1 MKRTFLKSKIHR
13 ATVTQA
19 NLDYDGSVSID
30 TSLLKLADIQ
40 PYEQVDIYNIS
51 RGTRLTTYAIA
62 APANSGEICI
72 NGAAAHLMQPADL
85 VIICSYAQFSES
97 EPTPMP
103 IVIKVDEHNEQR
115 N

>member
-1 MKRTFLKSKIHR
+1 MKRTFLRSKIHR

-19 NLDYDGSVSID
+19 DLDYDGSVSID

-51 RGTRLTTYAIA
+51 RGTRLTTYAIE
-62 APANSGEICI
+62 APADSGKICI
-72 NGAAAHLMQPADL
+72 NGAAAHLMKPTDL
-85 VIICSYAQFSES
+85 VIICCYAQFDES
-97 EPTPMP
+97 ELAPDP
-103 IVIKVDEHNEQR
+103 IVIKVDEHNALR

>member
-19 NLDYDGSVSID
+19 DLDYDGSVSID

-51 RGTRLTTYAIA
+51 RGTRLTTYAIEA
-62 APANSGEICI
+62 AADSGEICI
-72 NGAAAHLMQPADL
+72 NGAAAHLMQPTDL
-85 VIICSYAQFSES
+85 VIICSYAQFDES
-97 EPTPMP
+97 EPTPDP
-103 IVIKVDEHNEQR
+103 IVIKVDANNTQR

>member
-30 TSLLKLADIQ
+30 TTLLKLADIQ

-51 RGTRLTTYAIA
+51 RGTRLTTYAIE
-62 APANSGEICI
+62 APADSGKICI
-72 NGAAAHLMQPADL
+72 NGAAAHLMRPTDL
-85 VIICSYAQFSES
+85 VIICSYAQFNES
-97 EPTPMP
+97 EPTPDP
-103 IVIKVDEHNEQR
+103 IVIKVNEHNAQQ

>member
-30 TSLLKLADIQ
+30 TTLLKLADIQ

-51 RGTRLTTYAIA
+51 RGTRLTTYAIE
-62 APANSGEICI
+62 APADSGKICI
-72 NGAAAHLMQPADL
+72 NGAAAHLMQPTDL
-85 VIICSYAQFSES
+85 VIICSYAQFNES
-97 EPTPMP
+97 EPTPDP
-103 IVIKVDEHNEQR
+103 IVIKVNEHNAQQ